1 MNEQQPQI
9 IIKES
14 TQVYGLLS
22 VIFGFVGI
30 FILSFLLSPLAF
42 ILGIISFSKKEYLPG
57 MIGIIFAILGALTS
71 PVLMALFGMT
81 TVTYFGDV
89 IVL

>member
-42 ILGIISFSKKEYLPG
+42 ILGIIS
-57 MIGIIFAILGALTS
+57 AILGALTS